1 MSTGVQL
8 PTPSAELQA
17 VLGALPVAVLTSD
30 TAGNVEFLNRAA
42 EDLTERQRETAVGRP
57 MNEVLPLGDET
68 GGMPPE
74 SAAARCLRTNGA
86 IGPFE
91 ATLLDST
98 GSPSR
103 VVEVAAAPIRRR
115 EGPAIGVILI
125 ARDITQAL
133 QTARRLSDQATH
145 DALTGLVNR
154 TEFERRLTQALE
166 SASKEGSR
174 HAIGFVD
181 LDGFKRIND
190 ACGHYAGDE
199 LLRELSALLRQGMR
213 ARDTLARLGGD
224 EFGIL
229 LEHCSPAKAVRLA
242 DEIRR
247 TVADHSFTCRGK
259 TFTISLSV
267 GIVPIRNGN
276 SSTTQ
281 LLCAA
286 DTACYQAKR
295 QGGDRV
301 QLSGIHNERD
311 CARTLGWLDGTR
323 GSAARTPATS

>member
-1 MSTGVQL
+1 M
-8 PTPSAELQA
+8 
-17 VLGALPVAVLTSD
+17 LGALPVAVLTSD
-30 TAGNVEFLNRAA
+30 TAGAVAFLNPAA
-42 EDLTERQRETAVGRP
+42 ESLTGHCRESAVGRP
-57 MNEVLPLGDET
+57 MNEVLPLRDEA
-68 GGMPPE
+68 GGMSLE
-74 SAAARCLRTNGA
+74 SPAATCLRANA
-86 IGPFE
+86 SIGPFE
-91 ATLLDST
+91 ARLVDSA
-98 GSPSR
+98 GSPGR
-103 VVEVAAAPIRRR
+103 VVEVSAAPIRAP
-115 EGPAIGVILI
+115 EGPAIGVILM

-133 QTARRLSDQATH
+133 QTARRLSHQATH

-154 TEFERRLTQALE
+154 TEFERRLMQALE
-166 SASKEGSR
+166 SATKQGSR

-213 ARDTLARLGGD
+213 GRDTLARLGGD
-224 EFGIL
+224 EFGLL
-229 LEHCSPAKAVRLA
+229 LEHCSPAKAVRLV

-247 TVADHSFTCRGK
+247 TVTEHSFTCRGK
-259 TFTISLSV
+259 TFNISLSV
-267 GIVPIRNGN
+267 GIVPIQNGN

-286 DTACYQAKR
+286 DAACYQAKR
-295 QGGDRV
+295 QGGNRV